1 MLNGMLQIPKI
12 PMGNPKNPHPIA
24 LRTYQF
30 KQLVKKTPKIGI
42 IWFIRDILHNFAA
55 TQRECVPAPRAGGPY
70 SK

>member
-1 MLNGMLQIPKI
+1 MGFYKSPKS
-12 PMGNPKNPHPIA
+12 PWG
-24 LRTYQF
+24 
-30 KQLVKKTPKIGI
+30 TPKSPSYCLTDKPIQAAGQKKPQIGI

>member
-1 MLNGMLQIPKI
+1 MLIGISKIPKI
-12 PMGNPKNPHPIA
+12 PMGQSQSPSYCLTDIPIQA
-24 LRTYQF
+24 AGQ
-30 KQLVKKTPKIGI
+30 KTPQIGI

>member
-1 MLNGMLQIPKI
+1 MLIGISKIPKI
-12 PMGNPKNPHPIA
+12 PMGNPKSPSYCITDTPIQVA
-24 LRTYQF
+24 GQ
-30 KQLVKKTPKIGI
+30 KTPQIGI

>member
-1 MLNGMLQIPKI
+1 MLIGISKIPKI
-12 PMGNPKNPHPIA
+12 PILLLNGHTNSSSWSKDP
-24 LRTYQF
+24 Q
-30 KQLVKKTPKIGI
+30 IGI

>member
-1 MLNGMLQIPKI
+1 MLIWISKIPKI
-12 PMGNPKNPHPIA
+12 PMGNPKISILLLNGH
-24 LRTYQF
+24 TNSSSWS
-30 KQLVKKTPKIGI
+30 KKNQIGI

>member
-1 MLNGMLQIPKI
+1 MLNGILQIPKI
-12 PMGNPKNPHPIA
+12 PMGNPQIPI
-24 LRTYQF
+24 LLHNGHTNSSSWSNRPQ
-30 KQLVKKTPKIGI
+30 IGI